1 MAPPR
6 AGVDDGLTVKESTLE
21 ETSAGVFRA
30 VLVVLLGLGIGAE
43 TEETVIV
50 EGPGVQVVSG
60 LPPTVMSPLQASLPI
75 ESAINNMIAVPGFKL
90 VVY

>member
-6 AGVDDGLTVKESTLE
+6 AGVDDGLRVKEPSLE
-21 ETSAGVFRA
+21 ETSAGVLRVMLA
-30 VLVVLLGLGIGAE
+30 VLLGMGAGAE

-75 ESAINNMIAVPGFKL
+75 ESAINNMIVVPGFKL